1 MSVTGIRRRLRDLD
15 SRFSWLSRLA
25 DRSVFWRRLAS
36 LLAHS
41 GDSWL
46 WLPGLAVLW
55 WLGSGYWKERAL
67 AMGAGVL
74 LTAVLVMTIKFS
86 VRRSRPE
93 GEWGRIYRST
103 DPHSFPS
110 GHAARGMLLAVV
122 ALGLGPIWLGLLLLL
137 WAPLMSLARVAMG
150 VHYPS
155 DVFAGWLIGAV
166 MGGVVLLIF

>member
-1 MSVTGIRRRLRDLD
+1 MSATGIRERLRDLD

-25 DRSVFWRRLAS
+25 DRSASGRRVAS

-55 WLGSGYWKERAL
+55 WFGSEYWKERAL
-67 AMGAGVL
+67 AMAVGVI
-74 LTAVLVMTIKFS
+74 LTAALVMAIKFS

-122 ALGLGPIWLGLLLLL
+122 ALGLGPIWLGFLLLV
-137 WAPLMSLARVAMG
+137 WAPLMSLARVVMG

-155 DVFAGWLIGAV
+155 DVLAGWLIGAA
-166 MGGVVLLIF
+166 MGAVILLVF